1 MKCHSNSSGVK
12 HRVHGLY
19 KSFSA
24 SRDQSPRSISV
35 VRPPARMQCMHG
47 TGSSWRN
54 SVVLDMA
61 QRSPGSCGDS
71 SEDLATDG
79 VIAPLHP
86 PSALANPLRQAY
98 FPASTPRPYFQPAKT
113 VAEATADQIQPR
125 FVAP

>member
-1 MKCHSNSSGVK
+1 
-12 HRVHGLY
+12 
-19 KSFSA
+19 
-24 SRDQSPRSISV
+24 
-35 VRPPARMQCMHG
+35 
-47 TGSSWRN
+47 
-54 SVVLDMA
+54 VLDMA

-71 SEDLATDG
+71 SEDLAADG